1 MERVQVTH
9 SNELTRGDSTEGIR
23 RDRAFKEEDAVV
35 SRSTVSPGIM
45 SAWHHHGSRSLY
57 GYLVVGRFRL
67 EFGPNGSRSVDL
79 NPGDFFRVPVGLVHR
94 DVNPDAVVDAVIVN
108 VAIGEGPA
116 VVNVNEP

>member
-1 MERVQVTH
+1 MQRIEVTR

-23 RDRAFKEEDAVV
+23 RDRAFNEEDAVV
-35 SRSTVSPGIM
+35 SRSTVSPGVI

-57 GYLVVGRFRL
+57 GYPVVGRFRL

-79 NPGDFFRVPVGLVHR
+79 STGDFFRIPVGVVHR
-94 DVNPDAVVDAVIVN
+94 DVNPDAVVEAVIVN

-116 VVNVNEP
+116 VVNVKEP

>member
-1 MERVQVTH
+1 MQRIEVAR
-9 SNELTRGDSTEGIR
+9 SNELMRGDSTEGIR

-35 SRSTVSPGIM
+35 SRSTVLPGVI

-79 NPGDFFRVPVGLVHR
+79 NPGDFFRIPVGVIHR
-94 DVNPDAVVDAVIVN
+94 DVNPDAVVEAVVVN

-116 VVNVNEP
+116 VVNVKEA